1 MPVKLSYLTLF
12 RRIPNWVSR
21 NAHLSSLSC
30 EIKLQASQE
39 SDQIHSNPTD
49 FEAKNQLLKNKLHP
63 DSLASVLDTTSDL
76 NSSTNLSKYAPL
88 QKRFEHTA
96 ESYQMMILKLGMAGN
111 LEEMEGFCNEMVMAK
126 FRGFDKSLL
135 ALIHSFVSHHRLSE
149 ALRVLYVM
157 NSSSVKPSIGISN
170 ALMGALVEGKRD
182 FKDVLFVYKEMVKSG
197 VGPNVDTLNYL
208 LEALLESGRVDLAID
223 QYKRMEKK
231 GCVPNIR
238 TFQILVSGLA
248 ARNRLEES
256 TFVLEEM
263 FRFQCEPDSGFYS
276 CIIPIFCSLNNPEI
290 GLRLFKMMKA
300 SNIAPDSVTY
310 VAMIKCL
317 CEHYHLD
324 DAILLFKEMINSG
337 LLPDH
342 RLCLDVVN
350 ALCKLNRLVE
360 AEKFLEEQNIMDSCP
375 HNALLEFYCDSRNFT
390 TAKVMFDK
398 MFERNITDSRSWNI
412 LIRFLCEEGAIH
424 KALEYLSRM
433 FISCS
438 PPDSVTY
445 SALILGNCKMG
456 NIFRALDLFSHVRSN
471 SWVLDS
477 VTYSECVECLCKR
490 ENIQEAV
497 QVFRYMSGQGCSLES
512 TTFSVLI
519 DGICATGEVN
529 RAVNLLSL
537 AYYYTG
543 TASLGASAYASILRG
558 LSKPG
563 QENNVLVMFA
573 RMMIALGSAFDMETY
588 CILVRCMSCLNRT
601 GDCVYLLNLMISEGL
616 VPDSQT
622 LACLLSCLA
631 KYSKLHLVLPF
642 MVKLGTSKSETL
654 DSSMYNLLIG
664 GLWREGY
671 RDEARRFLDLMLD
684 KGWVPDASTH
694 ALLVMGSIGIDEA
707 AGRKAKESSGGRDYV
722 SCILEE
728 GLGKN
733 AIG

>member
-21 NAHLSSLSC
+21 NPHLSSLSC
-30 EIKLQASQE
+30 QIKLQATQE
-39 SDQIHSNPTD
+39 SDQTHSNPTD

-63 DSLASVLDTTSDL
+63 DSLVSVLDTTPDL
-76 NSSTNLSKYAPL
+76 NSSTNLSEYAPL
-88 QKRFEHTA
+88 QKRFEYTA
-96 ESYQMMILKLGMAGN
+96 DTYQMMILKLGMAGN
-111 LEEMEGFCNEMVMAK
+111 LEEMEGLCNEMVMAK
-126 FRGFDKSLL
+126 CRGFDKSLL
-135 ALIHSFVSHHRLSE
+135 TLIHSFVTHHRLSE

-157 NSSSVKPSIGISN
+157 NSSSVKPSIGICN

-182 FKDVLFVYKEMVKSG
+182 FKDVLFVYKEMVKFG
-197 VGPNVDTLNYL
+197 VRPNVDTLNYL

-263 FRFQCEPDSGFYS
+263 FRCQCEPDSSFYS
-276 CIIPIFCSLNNPEI
+276 RIIPIFCSLHNPEI

-300 SNIAPDSVTY
+300 SDIA
-310 VAMIKCL
+310 
-317 CEHYHLD
+317 
-324 DAILLFKEMINSG
+324 
-337 LLPDH
+337 PDH

-350 ALCKLNRLVE
+350 ALCKLNRLDE
-360 AEKFLEEQNIMDSCP
+360 AEKFLEEQNIVDPCP
-375 HNALLEFYCDSRNFT
+375 HNALLELYCDSGNFT
-390 TAKVMFDK
+390 TAKVIFDT

-412 LIRFLCEEGAIH
+412 LIRFLCEEGSIH
-424 KALEYLSRM
+424 KASEYLSRM
-433 FISCS
+433 VISCS

-445 SALILGNCKMG
+445 SALILGNFKTG
-456 NIFRALDLFSHVRSN
+456 NVFRALDLFSHVRSN
-471 SWVLDS
+471 RWVLDS
-477 VTYSECVECLCKR
+477 VTYAECVECLCKM

-497 QVFRYMSGQGCSLES
+497 QVFRYMSGRGCPLES

-519 DGICATGEVN
+519 DRICATGEVN
-529 RAVNLLSL
+529 IAVNLLSL
-537 AYYYTG
+537 AYYTG
-543 TASLGASAYASILRG
+543 TASLGAAAYASILRG
-558 LSKPG
+558 LSKSG
-563 QENNVLVMFA
+563 QENNVLVIFA
-573 RMMIALGSAFDMETY
+573 RMIALGSDFDIETY
-588 CILVRCMSCLNRT
+588 CILVRCTSGLNRT
-601 GDCVYLLNLMISEGL
+601 GDCVYLLKLMISEGL

-622 LACLLSCLA
+622 LACLLCCLA
-631 KYSKLHLVLPF
+631 KYSQLHSISPL
-642 MVKLGTSKSETL
+642 MVKLASKSETL

-671 RDEARRFLDLMLD
+671 RDEARCFLDIMLE

-694 ALLVMGSIGIDEA
+694 ALLLMGSIGIDEA
-707 AGRKAKESSGGRDYV
+707 VGQKAKESSGDQDYV

-728 GLGKN
+728 GLGEN